1 MNKRSVM
8 VVGLVVSFLL
18 LSGSFIFAQENSQA
32 PAVKNANDEVEWLW
46 GEVVSLNGA
55 EKSFLVKYV
64 DYDSDTEKE
73 MAIYTD
79 DKTVFE
85 NVKDLNEI
93 KTQDTV
99 SVDYLMNSDKAFA
112 KSISVV
118 KVEELTDA
126 EPQAPVNANTNI
138 TEQPVVEKAK
148 EAAPEAAVVPAVP
161 ETK

>member
-1 MNKRSVM
+1 MNKRSVKI
-8 VVGLVVSFLL
+8 VGLVVSFLL
-18 LSGSFIFAQENSQA
+18 LGGSFIFAQESNQT
-32 PAVKNANDEVEWLW
+32 PALKNANDEVEWLW
-46 GEVVSLNGA
+46 GEIVSLNAA

-93 KTQDTV
+93 KAQDTV
-99 SVDYLMNSDKAFA
+99 SVDYLMNADKAFA

-118 KVEELTDA
+118 KVEELTEA
-126 EPQAPVNANTNI
+126 EPQAPVNANTNVA
-138 TEQPVVEKAK
+138 EQPIEKAT
-148 EAAPEAAVVPAVP
+148 EVAETPAAVVP